1 MVIVGE
7 ERLLPTPVCT
17 ILEAQEPTQDIRLQT
32 AAPAED
38 MFTHV
43 RIQLDGD
50 PPLTALSSAQ
60 RINTMQQNT
69 CCYPNCL
76 HAQAQEELTRVLDLQ
91 PNYPQS
97 CCNFIQTE
105 WVNEKGEKCTTR
117 DCSPKLLVKM
127 QSDILNRGIA
137 VQQVVEKQRNG
148 VSAVLHLVREGVER
162 ARLNG
167 KDSADKKITAG
178 A

>member
-1 MVIVGE
+1 MTV
-7 ERLLPTPVCT
+7 
-17 ILEAQEPTQDIRLQT
+17 
-32 AAPAED
+32 
-38 MFTHV
+38 
-43 RIQLDGD
+43 
-50 PPLTALSSAQ
+50 
-60 RINTMQQNT
+60 QNT
-69 CCYPNCL
+69 CSYPNCE
-76 HAQAQEELTRVLDLQ
+76 HSRAQEELLRVLDLL
-91 PNYPQS
+91 PNYPQA

-167 KDSADKKITAG
+167 KDSVDKKITSG